1 MCETWSSKPAFLF
14 YTLLGY
20 ACLMMI
26 HHVGQSDVKWQAGPQ
41 VSACYFSLL
50 FTRLFENLLKVI
62 DAL

>member
-41 VSACYFSLL
+41 VSECLL
-50 FTRLFENLLKVI
+50 FFTFVHTFV
-62 DAL
+62 